1 MLSVRFFCFEMR
13 GLKKCFNRGVAAVHC
28 GYERVRAASRL
39 YTFELYFHTDHSDN
53 KDGFVLRL
61 VESLPGLL
69 QVLQQQL
76 IAVCPP

>member
-1 MLSVRFFCFEMR
+1 MP